1 MTANKSNT
9 IKILIPIL
17 FSFFVM
23 GMVDIVGLSTNYLKK
38 DFSLDELTSSIIPMM
53 VFFWFAVFSI
63 PTGLLMNRIGR
74 KKTVLLAILIECVS
88 LAFPFF
94 FYDFYVVV
102 FSFALLGIGN
112 TILQVS
118 LNPLVASIVDDNKL
132 AGTLTFGQFIK
143 AVSSFVGPIIASMAV
158 RNYGDWKIILLV
170 FAITSLISFVWLY
183 LVPIKKEENMDTAQ
197 ASFTNTLG
205 LLKDSL
211 ILQMFLGIL
220 LIVGIDV
227 CMNVNT
233 PQLLEQRLGFSTE
246 DATLG
251 SSLYFG
257 ARTLGAFLGSIILL
271 KVNPS
276 KFMKINMIVA
286 IPTFLVLMFLGEKW
300 MLFAAVFII
309 GLTCAN
315 VFSVIFSL
323 AMQYRPL
330 KANEISSLMIM
341 GVAGGAVVTPLVG
354 VVAKHFGLG
363 ISFGVLLLSAL
374 YIYFLSRKFD
384 KKS

>member
-1 MTANKSNT
+1 MTENKSNT
-9 IKILIPIL
+9 VKILIPIL

-38 DFSLDELTSSIIPMM
+38 DFALDELTSSIIPMM
-53 VFFWFAVFSI
+53 VFFWFAIFSM

-88 LAFPFF
+88 LILPFF
-94 FYDFYVVV
+94 FYDFYVII

-118 LNPLVASIVDDNKL
+118 LNPLVASIVHDTKL

-158 RNYGDWKIILLV
+158 KNYGDWKLILLV

-183 LVPIKKEENMDTAQ
+183 LVPIAREENVDTQQ
-197 ASFTNTLG
+197 ASFGNTLG
-205 LLKDSL
+205 LLKDNL

-233 PQLLEQRLGFSTE
+233 PQLLEQRLGLTTD

-257 ARTLGAFLGSIILL
+257 ARTLGAFLGSILLL
-271 KVNPS
+271 KINPS
-276 KFMKINMIVA
+276 KFMKINMLVA
-286 IPTFLVLMFLGEKW
+286 VPAFLMLMFLSEKW
-300 MLFAAVFII
+300 LLFAAVFII

-315 VFSVIFSL
+315 VFSIIFSV
-323 AMQYRPL
+323 AMQYRPK

-354 VVAKHFGLG
+354 IVAKNFGLG
-363 ISFGVLLLSAL
+363 ISFGVLLLSAA
-374 YIYFLSRKFD
+374 YIYILSLKFE

>member
-1 MTANKSNT
+1 
-9 IKILIPIL
+9 
-17 FSFFVM
+17 
-23 GMVDIVGLSTNYLKK
+23 
-38 DFSLDELTSSIIPMM
+38 
-53 VFFWFAVFSI
+53 
-63 PTGLLMNRIGR
+63 MNRIGR
-74 KKTVLLAILIECVS
+74 KKTVLLAILIECIS
-88 LAFPFF
+88 LALPFF
-94 FYDFYVVV
+94 FYNFYVVI

-143 AVSSFVGPIIASMAV
+143 AVSSFVGPIIASIAV
-158 RNYGDWKIILLV
+158 KNYGDWKLILLV
-170 FAITSLISFVWLY
+170 FAVTSLISFAWLY
-183 LVPIKKEENMDTAQ
+183 LVPIKKEENIDTAQ

-271 KVNPS
+271 KVDPS

-286 IPTFLVLMFLGEKW
+286 IPTFLILMFLGEKW
-300 MLFAAVFII
+300 MLFAAIFII

-323 AMQYRPL
+323 AMQYRPQ

-354 VVAKHFGLG
+354 IVAKHFGLG
-363 ISFGVLLLSAL
+363 ISFGVLLLSAV
-374 YIYFLSRKFD
+374 YIYLLSLKFK